1 VKKFATPKILSKED
15 LADAVSNLSTGEYV
29 YYTGGVY
36 SARKNSGRF
45 RSFSTIRKNE
55 AGKPIPL
62 AEYVRRAA
70 AAVDPETGK
79 GFGTDISVG
88 GLRLHQQAKS
98 GDGVVYLFLE
108 KDPEGN
114 FRAVTRIASPDR
126 RTFADAYAKGGFE
139 AGDIVIP
146 AKAKKPSKSVAV
158 KK

>member
-1 VKKFATPKILSKED
+1 VKKFATPKKIASED
-15 LADAVSNLSTGEYV
+15 LAEIVGNLSTNEFV
-29 YYTGGVY
+29 LYTGGVY
-36 SARKNSGRF
+36 GRRKRSGR
-45 RSFSTIRKNE
+45 SIALATVTE
-55 AGKPIPL
+55 VGKPVPL

-70 AAVDPETGK
+70 KAFNPETGT
-79 GFGTDISVG
+79 GFAADISVG

-146 AKAKKPSKSVAV
+146 AKAKKPSKSVTV